1 MTTSNSAGSGAS
13 RSPLPRTLKECKTC
27 QQVTPHEIRA
37 GDSIAIAVCTVC
49 LARAL
54 AFELARD

>member
-1 MTTSNSAGSGAS
+1 MTTSTWPDSTTDPA
-13 RSPLPRTLKECKTC
+13 PKTLKECKTC
-27 QQVTPHEIRA
+27 QQVTPHEIRLGA
-37 GDSIAIAVCTVC
+37 SIAITVCTVC

>member
-1 MTTSNSAGSGAS
+1 MMTSTLPGSTSEPA
-13 RSPLPRTLKECKTC
+13 PRTLKECKTC
-27 QQVTPHEIRA
+27 QQITPHEIRA
-37 GDSIAIAVCTVC
+37 GSSIAVTVCTVC

>member
-1 MTTSNSAGSGAS
+1 MMTSMYPGSTSEPA
-13 RSPLPRTLKECKTC
+13 PRTLKECKTC
-27 QQVTPHEIRA
+27 QQITPHEIRSGA
-37 GDSIAIAVCTVC
+37 SIAIAVCTVC